1 MLTLTWPGGAPYS
14 ADLSTADGRAAASR
28 ILNAHLGPRPDGP
41 ARVVSAG
48 TLSLTDIPQNGLSI
62 VNLASVADFAR
73 RIGRAV
79 DPLRFRA
86 NVYVDGLP
94 AWAERDWIGGTIH
107 AGEVGL
113 AIGAHIQ
120 RCNATQVDPATGARD
135 LDTIRLLRAQY
146 GHFEMG
152 VYAEVVRG
160 GRLAVGAP
168 IAPTAPSGRSGRLG
182 RALFFAKNGWI
193 LLRSRLG
200 A

>member
-1 MLTLTWPGGAPYS
+1 MRTS
-14 ADLSTADGRAAASR
+14 DRGRTVRCGSC
-28 ILNAHLGPRPDGP
+28 RP
-41 ARVVSAG
+41 G

-62 VNLASVADFAR
+62 VNLASVADFAKK
-73 RIGRAV
+73 IGQDV

-107 AGEVGL
+107 AGEVAL

-120 RCNATQVDPATGARD
+120 RCNATQVDPATGTRN
-135 LDTIRLLRAQY
+135 LETIRLLRTHY

-152 VYAEVVRG
+152 VYAEVTRG
-160 GRLAVGAP
+160 GRLMVGSPVAG
-168 IAPTAPSGRSGRLG
+168 AASAGGSGRLG
-182 RALFFAKNGWI
+182 RALFYAKNGWI

-200 A
+200 I